1 MTKDR
6 YVLWTDINLNFD
18 DWKDDLQ
25 SEYPELS
32 ENELIEKM
40 YEINADYL
48 DDERVN
54 LNRQLSQPILII
66 GDLGLWNGRANGYKM
81 IDSGNLKDCLYTN
94 SDMAEWYVDI
104 RGDLRCEAVHHDGT
118 NHYLYR
124 VFKDGVPSYFCLQIL
139 CQIRAVAYCV
149 LYCKGGSVL
158 VGFNGVG

>member
-6 YVLWTDINLNFD
+6 YVLWTDINLDFD
-18 DWKDDLQ
+18 DWKDDLL

-81 IDSGNLKDCLYTN
+81 IDSGNLKD
-94 SDMAEWYVDI
+94 
-104 RGDLRCEAVHHDGT
+104 G
-118 NHYLYR
+118 
-124 VFKDGVPSYFCLQIL
+124 
-139 CQIRAVAYCV
+139 
-149 LYCKGGSVL
+149 
-158 VGFNGVG
+158 